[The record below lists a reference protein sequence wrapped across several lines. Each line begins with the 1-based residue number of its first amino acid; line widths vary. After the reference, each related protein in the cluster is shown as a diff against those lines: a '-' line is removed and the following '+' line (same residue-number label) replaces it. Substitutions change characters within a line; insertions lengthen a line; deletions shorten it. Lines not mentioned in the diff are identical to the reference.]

1 VETVEIKKEQAIQWA
16 QEKTLESLL
25 RQGANANKLLG
36 VMAKALDPKQ
46 DKDQIDKWAT
56 LITAVQK
63 QTTSTENQ
71 TKAERTVE
79 DATDELRRA
88 FKESASSF
96 KGLLGTDP
104 NMMFNGIGYAFKDL
118 KRELEIL
125 GSPLSKLAGGIA
137 IAAEVFQLIYS
148 RGTEMA
154 NAIFDMYDAGLVF
167 TDGISELANEAAA
180 TGLDLQTLSKV
191 LTKHGQV
198 VATMGIK
205 RTAELGKAFNLATQG
220 GTELGMT
227 FEQAQDTLL
236 SYTEQQRLSGQLRNK
251 SDDEIIAGAK
261 DYGAQLN
268 RLSQLTGQR
277 REQIDQEIKQ
287 NAKRPDVNILLSTLN
302 DSLRESTKQGLSE
315 LQVLGPEMA
324 GTFQDM
330 IIAAKTGGLPA
341 MFATNEN
348 MTQMLQQSGQLNNF
362 MALVDATVHGN
373 KNQMD
378 NLIEQIGA
386 GSQAFARSNALYTK
400 LGGAQSEQVNLASG
414 IAVQSRNISERNK
427 ELLEAMAVDKDAQRI
442 KSAQQD
448 ITSSFNALNQALS
461 DLASRLLAPLAKPFA
476 MLIGGLTG
484 LATVAVKVVDA
495 LAYLLYPL
503 EKIGDFF
510 SYLADVG
517 KLVLGSAGAPG
528 TLGAAALDTAALAGT
543 VATVLLGGGLLKRIL
558 MSPQVLGMF
567 TGPWMTRILGSAMSL
582 FRRIPGMGMFSRIGS
597 LGGGGTGGVGSMFG
611 MGKLVDGLKGFGTAI
626 SGTITTVAETIS
638 KVSGSLM
645 TTIANIGKGLGELLT
660 SLGDGIGKALGSM
673 GKGLSSAFTALSDS
687 LGKAIASVSEGLGK
701 AFASIASGIG
711 KGVGV
716 ALGAILEGLSVGL
729 KAMAD
734 PMILLGAAI
743 LGGSITLIGA
753 GIAGAAWIMG
763 AAMPKLAEGLRAFT
777 EIDGEKLEKTGMGMI
792 KIGAGLIAMGV
803 GEVANVWGSLAS
815 GIASFF
821 GADPITKLKRFGE
834 IAEPLQKGSDAMAAF
849 AVAYPK
855 SIAAINNSVLDPQ
868 AMASFDKLKE
878 IFAGDGVFTSM
889 GKWLFGN
896 QDFVTQLVKLGE
908 STDNIPTFASRL
920 TGFADAYSYLVE
932 AFNQPINAEALANL
946 VGLTSLINKQAAAS
960 NPGIL
965 GGLFGGSSA
974 TETAAAAPPTPGVT
988 TAAARVAHITPDQK
1002 HQQMMDMLSQ
1012 LNDNMSALLAV
1023 EDRQTRV
1030 MSDGFSGISGVIH

>member
-1 VETVEIKKEQAIQWA
+1 MVDTVHIDDKQSATWA
-16 QEKTLESLL
+16 QELTLKSLVNQSRDANSLLATIAKAYDKEGKNKTLIDSLL
-25 RQGANANKLLG
+25 KLTNVIDENKKEG
-36 VMAKALDPKQ
+36 EKAVVETDALSKAT
-46 DKDQIDKWAT
+46 KDLK
-56 LITAVQK
+56 TA
-63 QTTSTENQ
+63 
-71 TKAERTVE
+71 
-79 DATDELRRA
+79 
-88 FKESASSF
+88 FGESSSSF
-96 KGLLGTDP
+96 KSLLSSDANNIFG
-104 NMMFNGIGYAFKDL
+104 GIGYAFKDL
-118 KRELEIL
+118 QSSLKLTQP
-125 GSPLSKLAGGIA
+125 GLSKLAGQA
-137 IAAEVFQLIYS
+137 AVVAEVFQVIYT

-167 TDGISELANEAAA
+167 TGGISELANDAAA

-198 VATMGIK
+198 VATMGIA
-205 RTAELGKAFNLATQG
+205 RTAQLGRAFNLATQG

-236 SYTEQQRLSGQLRNK
+236 SYTEQQRLTGQLRNK
-251 SDDEIIAGAK
+251 SDEEIVNGAK

-287 NAKRPDVNILLSTLN
+287 NMKRPDVNILLSTLN
-302 DSLRESTKQGLSE
+302 DSLKESTKTGLSE

-348 MTQMLQQSGQLNNF
+348 MTQMLQQSGQMSNF

-378 NLIEQIGA
+378 GLIEQIGS

-414 IAVQSRNISERNK
+414 IAVQSRNISERNQALLK
-427 ELLEAMAVDKDAQRI
+427 EMAIPEDARRIKDAQQMI
-442 KSAQQD
+442 Q
-448 ITSSFNALNQALS
+448 SSFNDLNQALS
-461 DLASRLLAPLAKPFA
+461 SLASSLLAPLAKPLA
-476 MLIGGLTG
+476 YLIRGMTG
-484 LATVAVKVVDA
+484 LATLVVKVADA
-495 LAYLLYPL
+495 
-503 EKIGDFF
+503 F
-510 SYLADVG
+510 
-517 KLVLGSAGAPG
+517 
-528 TLGAAALDTAALAGT
+528 
-543 VATVLLGGGLLKRIL
+543 TVLLWPLTGLGDLFDYLVKGVKSLVGMIPGMGAGEGTTAGALIDVGATVAAVFGVLKGGGLLKQLFMSGPVQGIL
-558 MSPQVLGMF
+558 NSQIMGKMMGGVS
-567 TGPWMTRILGSAMSL
+567 SL
-582 FRRIPGMGMFSRIGS
+582 MKRIPGMGMFSRIGS

-611 MGKLVDGLKGFGTAI
+611 MGKLVDGLKSFGTAI
-626 SGTITTVAETIS
+626 SGTITTVVETIS
-638 KVSGSLM
+638 KVSSSLM
-645 TTIANIGKGLGELLT
+645 TTIANIGKGLGGAVGGM
-660 SLGDGIGKALGSM
+660 LG
-673 GKGLSSAFTALSDS
+673 GL
-687 LGKAIASVSEGLGK
+687 
-701 AFASIASGIG
+701 
-711 KGVGV
+711 
-716 ALGAILEGLSVGL
+716 LEGLSVGL

-734 PMILLGAAI
+734 PMILVGAGI
-743 LGGSITLIGA
+743 LGGSIALIGA
-753 GIAGAAWIMG
+753 GIAGATWIMG
-763 AAMPKLAEGLRAFT
+763 AAMPKLAEGLQAFT
-777 EIDGEKLEKTGMGMI
+777 EVDGEKLEKTGMGMI
-792 KIGAGLIAMGV
+792 KIGGGLIAMGV
-803 GEVANVWGSLAS
+803 GEVASVWGSLAS
-815 GIASFF
+815 GIAGFF
-821 GADPITKLKRFGE
+821 GADPITKLARFGE

-849 AVAYPK
+849 AIAYPK

-932 AFNQPINAEALANL
+932 AFNQPINAEELANL
-946 VGLTSLINKQAAAS
+946 VGLTTLVNKQASAN

-965 GGLFGGSSA
+965 GSLFGGSSTPEPA
-974 TETAAAAPPTPGVT
+974 TTAPTPGVT
-988 TAAARVAHITPDQK
+988 TAAAKVAHVSADQK
-1002 HQQMMDMLSQ
+1002 HQQMIDLLGQ
-1012 LNDNMSALLAV
+1012 LNDNMAALLAV